1 MSKNQK
7 KRKKQLNKYIQY
19 SSLGIQTAGI
29 VFIGFFLGDFFD
41 SQTQNTKPIATV
53 FFSLIAILGSLFYF
67 FFRIKR

>member
-1 MSKNQK
+1 MSGNQK

-41 SQTQNTKPIATV
+41 SQIQNSTPIATV
-53 FFSLIAILGSLFYF
+53 AFSLIAILGALFYF
-67 FFRIKR
+67 FIRIKR